1 MTNSAKFIPKDDDVF
16 GRIATRYDRL
26 CDLFSLGIHRLWKR
40 RVAYIIANEPWQ
52 HLLDVASG
60 TGDIVYRMSQQRD
73 TSADYENPPQ
83 IIVSDISPQMLDM
96 AKKKMSGYDA
106 HTAFMLINAHD
117 MAQIADASQDV
128 VSISLGLKICDRH
141 RALQQAHRVLKPQGR
156 LVTLE
161 ASTIPIGWIQRLYLG
176 YMSAVTPI
184 IGWLATGGD
193 SSAYQYLLKGVKDF
207 PSAENL
213 AQEMSDIGF
222 SEVSFERLSFGIVA
236 IHTARKI

>member
-1 MTNSAKFIPKDDDVF
+1 MNNSADFTPKDDDVF

-26 CDLFSLGIHRLWKR
+26 CDLFSFGIHRLWKR

-52 HLLDVASG
+52 NLLDVASG
-60 TGDIVYRMSQQRD
+60 TGDIVYRMLKQRD
-73 TSADYENPPQ
+73 TSAGYDSPPQ
-83 IIVSDISPQMLDM
+83 IIVSDISAQMLDV
-96 AKKKMSGYDA
+96 AKQKMSSHDT
-106 HTAFMLINAHD
+106 HTAFMLLDAED
-117 MAQIADASQDV
+117 MIQIASASQDV

-141 RALQQAHRVLKPQGR
+141 KALQEAHRVLKPKGR

-161 ASTIPIGWIQRLYLG
+161 ASNIPIAWIQRLYLG

-213 AQEMSDIGF
+213 AQEITDIGF

-236 IHTARKI
+236 IHTARKL

>member
-1 MTNSAKFIPKDDDVF
+1 MNNSTKFTPKDDDVF

-52 HLLDVASG
+52 HLLDLASG
-60 TGDIVYRMSQQRD
+60 TGDIVYRMLQQRD
-73 TSADYENPPQ
+73 ASAASNIPLQ
-83 IIVSDISPQMLDM
+83 IIVSDISSQMLDV
-96 AKKKMSGYDA
+96 AKKKMNGHDA
-106 HTAFMLINAHD
+106 HTAFMLLDAED

-128 VSISLGLKICDRH
+128 VSISLGLKICDRNK
-141 RALQQAHRVLKPQGR
+141 ALQEAHRVLKPQGR

-161 ASTIPIGWIQRLYLG
+161 ASNIPIAWIQHLYLV

-207 PSAENL
+207 PSAEDL
-213 AQEMSDIGF
+213 AQEIKDIGF
-222 SEVSFERLSFGIVA
+222 GEVSFERLSFGIVA
-236 IHTARKI
+236 IHKARKL